1 MAPCLCHVPACVPQ
15 GGGDCP
21 EMSVGAI
28 RVAVEISHP
37 GSFIYVFS
45 DARAKDYEQQEEL
58 LRLLQHKQS
67 QVSGPGSCDS
77 STASEKHRD
86 KTQTGGI
93 LHPPGRFDALGCWWM
108 PAVSLPWVAV
118 AGGVCADRGLR
129 GQEPPRVPRVRAH
142 RRHQLRADLPPGQA
156 AGDRG
161 EWGHLGPCAEVR
173 LCRLGRGDPGLIRP

>member
-1 MAPCLCHVPACVPQ
+1 MAGSAATGVGTTKGICGKPVASVSTDPQMGALTLIICETEPGLCDHECPCISTPLTPEKWRAVPPRGHPLGGILPGAEHWVPRCLCHVPVCVPQ

-37 GSFIYVFS
+37 GSFVYVFS

-77 STASEKHRD
+77 GS
-86 KTQTGGI
+86 G
-93 LHPPGRFDALGCWWM
+93 DA
-108 PAVSLPWVAV
+108 AA
-118 AGGVCADRGLR
+118 A
-129 GQEPPRVPRVRAH
+129 PR
-142 RRHQLRADLPPGQA
+142 Q
-156 AGDRG
+156 
-161 EWGHLGPCAEVR
+161 
-173 LCRLGRGDPGLIRP
+173 